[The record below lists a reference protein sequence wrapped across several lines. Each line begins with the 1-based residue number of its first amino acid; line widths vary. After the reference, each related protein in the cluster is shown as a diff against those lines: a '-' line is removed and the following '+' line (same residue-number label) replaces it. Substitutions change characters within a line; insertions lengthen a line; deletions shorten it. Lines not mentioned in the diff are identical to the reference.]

1 MHMQAGERWGKLAQ
15 ARHPSSW
22 IWATDGERCGGHGR
36 QGARSGCG
44 TGASGASRWVSCT
57 HGRDRFLEPE
67 LWTTQDPK
75 TPPTKAFLLSGRQ
88 GCQSP
93 DGEGASIS
101 SLGVIQTPG
110 GPGASHR
117 PCRGASTALPRWP
130 HGAPT
135 TLRSGPR
142 LAAKLVLR
150 IWSAQISV
158 ACIKGKPN
166 SHGLESRRRTGLYI
180 SEPKRQQD
188 NGGRSVPFS
197 ESCTPGRELGFYGLA
212 PHPIK
217 APSLGQTVPGSERL
231 PWELHS
237 LHQDF
242 TFASFVLALRSYP
255 QLCLERCF

>member
-117 PCRGASTALPRWP
+117 PCQGASTALPRWP

-150 IWSAQISV
+150 IWSAQIDREIPMELS
-158 ACIKGKPN
+158 KPDVRLIAMLCRN
-166 SHGLESRRRTGLYI
+166 IVYTLR
-180 SEPKRQQD
+180 
-188 NGGRSVPFS
+188 GG
-197 ESCTPGRELGFYGLA
+197 
-212 PHPIK
+212 
-217 APSLGQTVPGSERL
+217 
-231 PWELHS
+231 W
-237 LHQDF
+237 
-242 TFASFVLALRSYP
+242 
-255 QLCLERCF
+255 